1 MRMHENAKQNET
13 LLLIILNEST
23 IPFQEFLYL
32 VLRFHTLESCL
43 RPLTVGAAPIV
54 LAVHSMVRMFSV
66 SSEEVPTAAMS
77 FSSHRVPIL

>member
-1 MRMHENAKQNET
+1 M
-13 LLLIILNEST
+13 LLQTGLNSILSIEST
-23 IPFQEFLYL
+23 LELYL

-43 RPLTVGAAPIV
+43 WPLTVGAAPIV